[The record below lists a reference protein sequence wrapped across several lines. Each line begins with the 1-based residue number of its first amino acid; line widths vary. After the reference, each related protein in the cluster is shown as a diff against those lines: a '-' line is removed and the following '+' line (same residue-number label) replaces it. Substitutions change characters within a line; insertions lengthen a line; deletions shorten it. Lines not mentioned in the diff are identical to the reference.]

1 MTEVA
6 DAPNRGRRAGSQRVL
21 RVRPRRPPLGT
32 PGLCKPCAPGLR
44 AEDAP
49 AAALLSGCKPALC
62 PGGLAGRDP
71 VTPAG
76 AAAHPQ
82 AGTRS
87 AGATMVRGR
96 ATAEG
101 KADTGRG
108 A

>member
-6 DAPNRGRRAGSQRVL
+6 DALDCGRR
-21 RVRPRRPPLGT
+21 
-32 PGLCKPCAPGLR
+32 PGPSAC
-44 AEDAP
+44 
-49 AAALLSGCKPALC
+49 C

-87 AGATMVRGR
+87 ASATMVRGR

-108 A
+108 VQWA